1 MYDVFGPLA
10 ALADRVEGR
19 HGLIVLDEGG
29 TVLFERAADEVF
41 TAASVVKI
49 ALVMALYADAADGR
63 VSLDE
68 RLPVGEPVLGSGV
81 LGLVPSVREVSVRD
95 LATLAI
101 AVSDNTAANLLI
113 DHVGTE
119 RIAER
124 LREWGI
130 AQSRLQRRMFDM
142 DAKARGLENLMTPRE
157 TALLLLRLVRGECAD
172 RATSDAVIAL
182 LRGCQD
188 ETKLRRYLPA
198 GVTVANKSGWLDGI
212 RNDAGIIWAD
222 RPVIAAGFT
231 AELPRLEEG
240 RVLLGLL
247 GWCSYRAAGGDVP
260 PLPLELSR
268 PS

>member
-49 ALVMALYADAADGR
+49 ALVMALYADAAEGR
-63 VSLDE
+63 MSLDE
-68 RLPVGEPVLGSGV
+68 RLPVGEPVFGSGV

-124 LREWGI
+124 LRDWGL
-130 AQSRLQRRMFDM
+130 AQSRLQRKMFDL

-172 RATSDAVIAL
+172 RATSGAVIAL

-231 AELPRLEEG
+231 ADLSRLEEG
-240 RVLLGLL
+240 STLLGLL